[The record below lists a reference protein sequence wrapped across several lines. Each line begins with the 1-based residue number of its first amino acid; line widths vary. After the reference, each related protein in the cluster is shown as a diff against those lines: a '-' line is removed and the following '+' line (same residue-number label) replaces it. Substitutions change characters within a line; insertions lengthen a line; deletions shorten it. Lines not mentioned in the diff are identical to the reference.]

1 MFTALSERL
10 TATLKRLTGRGVL
23 SEQDVTEALR
33 EIRRHLL
40 EADVSF
46 EVTTGFVERVR
57 ERAVGV
63 IAVKSVSPGQQVAKL
78 VHDELARMLGASDE
92 DLARKVGA
100 QHAAPLQFAPVGPTV
115 ILLVGLQGSG
125 KTTTAAKLA
134 RRLKL
139 EQKAPGLVAADPYRP
154 AAGDQLRQL
163 VEQVGVQ
170 VFPREQGAGSGTVLE
185 VVQQA
190 VREAEKARCR
200 TVIVDTAGRLQ
211 IDAELMDELKALR
224 AATSPREV
232 LLVAD
237 GMTGQDAVRIARGFH
252 EGVGLTGAILTKL
265 DGDARGGAA
274 LSIHGVTGVPIKF
287 IGTGENVGA
296 QHAAPLLEPFDPVR
310 MAGRI
315 LGQGDVVALVE
326 KAAATIDAEAA
337 ERLEKKARS
346 KQGMDLAD
354 FLVALKQMQAMG
366 PIKQV
371 LGLLPG
377 VNARALKAV
386 NADDKRL
393 KHVEAIVLSMTPDER
408 TDPSI
413 LTGSRR
419 LRIAKGAGRTVQEVN
434 RLLEQFQQMRKL
446 LKRTWARYGNSHSAA
461 ARGTEGAELL
471 PDRRRGFA
479 LSPRRAVRRDL
490 GPLQPAHQSR
500 RHPRGCG
507 ASARLARQGGPPDRH
522 GPLAAEEGG
531 SAGQTTRVVGR
542 VRKPHGQRGEVAVFP
557 LVENPGAVFTPK
569 ARLLVVNEERQ
580 VVAGPLVVAR
590 RRAYHREWLLSF
602 VGVKSRADVEPWRE
616 HFVAVEETD
625 ADD

>member
-100 QHAAPLQFAPVGPTV
+100 RPAAPLQFAPVGPTV

-154 AAGDQLRQL
+154 AAVEQLRQL
-163 VEQVGVQ
+163 GEQIGVQ

-274 LSIHGVTGVPIKF
+274 LSIHGMTGVPIKYV
-287 IGTGENVGA
+287 GVGEKPDA
-296 QHAAPLLEPFDPVR
+296 LEPFNPVQV
-310 MAGRI
+310 AGRI

-326 KAAATIDAEAA
+326 KAAATMDAEAA
-337 ERLEKKARS
+337 QRLERKARS
-346 KQGMDLAD
+346 KRGMDLAD

-377 VNARALKAV
+377 VNAQALKTV

-393 KHVEAIVLSMTPDER
+393 RHVEAIVLSMTPDER
-408 TDPSI
+408 ADPSI

-446 LKRTWARYGNSHSAA
+446 LKRT
-461 ARGTEGAELL
+461 
-471 PDRRRGFA
+471 
-479 LSPRRAVRRDL
+479 
-490 GPLQPAHQSR
+490 
-500 RHPRGCG
+500 
-507 ASARLARQGGPPDRH
+507 
-522 GPLAAEEGG
+522 
-531 SAGQTTRVVGR
+531 
-542 VRKPHGQRGEVAVFP
+542 
-557 LVENPGAVFTPK
+557 
-569 ARLLVVNEERQ
+569 
-580 VVAGPLVVAR
+580 
-590 RRAYHREWLLSF
+590 
-602 VGVKSRADVEPWRE
+602 
-616 HFVAVEETD
+616 
-625 ADD
+625 

>member
-10 TATLKRLTGRGVL
+10 TAALKRLTGRGVL

-46 EVTTGFVERVR
+46 EVTQGFVERVR
-57 ERAVGV
+57 ERAIGA
-63 IAVKSVSPGQQVAKL
+63 IAVKTVSPGQQVVKL
-78 VHDELARMLGASDE
+78 VHDEIAALLGGTKRGLDFAS
-92 DLARKVGA
+92 
-100 QHAAPLQFAPVGPTV
+100 VGPTV
-115 ILLVGLQGSG
+115 MLLVGLQGSG

-139 EQKAPGLVAADPYRP
+139 EQKAPGLVAADRSRP
-154 AAGDQLRQL
+154 AAREQLEQL
-163 VEQVGVQ
+163 GMQVGVP
-170 VFPREQGAGSGTVLE
+170 VFPREQGAGRGTLVELVE
-185 VVQQA
+185 QA

-200 TVIVDTAGRLQ
+200 TVIVDTAGRVQ

-224 AATSPREV
+224 AATEPREV

-237 GMTGQDAVRIARGFH
+237 GMTGQDAVRIARGFRD
-252 EGVGLTGAILTKL
+252 GVGLTGAILTKL

-310 MAGRI
+310 IAGRI

-326 KAAATIDAEAA
+326 KAAASIDADAA
-337 ERLEKKARS
+337 QRLERKARS

-377 VNARALKAV
+377 VNAQALKAV
-386 NADDKRL
+386 NADDHRL
-393 KHVEAIVLSMTPDER
+393 KHVEAIVLSMTPGER
-408 TDPSI
+408 ADPSI

-419 LRIAKGAGRTVQEVN
+419 LRIAKGAGRTAQEVN

-446 LKRTWARYGNSHSAA
+446 LKRT
-461 ARGTEGAELL
+461 
-471 PDRRRGFA
+471 
-479 LSPRRAVRRDL
+479 
-490 GPLQPAHQSR
+490 
-500 RHPRGCG
+500 
-507 ASARLARQGGPPDRH
+507 
-522 GPLAAEEGG
+522 
-531 SAGQTTRVVGR
+531 
-542 VRKPHGQRGEVAVFP
+542 
-557 LVENPGAVFTPK
+557 
-569 ARLLVVNEERQ
+569 
-580 VVAGPLVVAR
+580 
-590 RRAYHREWLLSF
+590 
-602 VGVKSRADVEPWRE
+602 
-616 HFVAVEETD
+616 
-625 ADD
+625 

>member
-23 SEQDVTEALR
+23 SQQDVTEALR

-46 EVTTGFVERVR
+46 EVTTGFVQRVR

-154 AAGDQLRQL
+154 AAGEQLRQL
-163 VEQVGVQ
+163 GEQVGVP
-170 VFPREQGAGSGTVLE
+170 VFGLRSPTDVVGL
-185 VVQQA
+185 VQQA
-190 VREAEKARCR
+190 VREAERARCR

-211 IDAELMDELKALR
+211 IDGELMDELRALKA
-224 AATSPREV
+224 AVEPREV

-237 GMTGQDAVRIARGFH
+237 GMTGQDAVRIARGFQ
-252 EGVGLTGAILTKL
+252 EAVGLTGVILTKL

-274 LSIHGVTGVPIKF
+274 LSIHGVTGVAIKYV
-287 IGTGENVGA
+287 GVGEKTDA
-296 QHAAPLLEPFDPVR
+296 LEPFDPGR

-326 KAAATIDAEAA
+326 KAAATVDAEAA
-337 ERLEKKARS
+337 KRLEQKVRS
-346 KQGMDLAD
+346 KKGMDLQD
-354 FLVALKQMQAMG
+354 FLVGLKQMQNMG
-366 PIKQV
+366 PLQQV

-377 VNARALKAV
+377 INAKALQGV
-386 NADDKRL
+386 SMDDKRL
-393 KHVEAIVLSMTPDER
+393 KHVEAIVLSMTPEER
-408 TDPSI
+408 ADPGVLS
-413 LTGSRR
+413 GSRK
-419 LRIAKGAGRTVQEVN
+419 LRIAKGSGRSVQEVN
-434 RLLEQFQQMRKL
+434 RLLEQFQQMRKMSKFM
-446 LKRTWARYGNSHSAA
+446 KRM
-461 ARGTEGAELL
+461 
-471 PDRRRGFA
+471 
-479 LSPRRAVRRDL
+479 
-490 GPLQPAHQSR
+490 
-500 RHPRGCG
+500 
-507 ASARLARQGGPPDRH
+507 
-522 GPLAAEEGG
+522 
-531 SAGQTTRVVGR
+531 
-542 VRKPHGQRGEVAVFP
+542 
-557 LVENPGAVFTPK
+557 
-569 ARLLVVNEERQ
+569 
-580 VVAGPLVVAR
+580 
-590 RRAYHREWLLSF
+590 
-602 VGVKSRADVEPWRE
+602 
-616 HFVAVEETD
+616 
-625 ADD
+625 

>member
-10 TATLKRLTGRGVL
+10 TAALKRLTGRGVL

-46 EVTTGFVERVR
+46 DVTRGFVERVR
-57 ERAVGV
+57 ERAVGA
-63 IAVKSVSPGQQVAKL
+63 IAVKAVNPGQQVVKL
-78 VHDELARMLGASDE
+78 VHDEIAALLGGTKRGLDFAS
-92 DLARKVGA
+92 
-100 QHAAPLQFAPVGPTV
+100 VGPTV

-154 AAGDQLRQL
+154 AAAEQLRQL
-163 VEQVGVQ
+163 GEQVGVP
-170 VFPREQGAGSGTVLE
+170 VFGRASDGSVGVGAQHAAPLRSPTDVVGL
-185 VVQQA
+185 VQQA

-211 IDAELMDELKALR
+211 IDAALMDELKALR

-237 GMTGQDAVRIARGFH
+237 GMTGQDAVRIARGFQD
-252 EGVGLTGAILTKL
+252 GVGLTGAILTKL

-274 LSIHGVTGVPIKF
+274 LSIHGVTGVPIKY
-287 IGTGENVGA
+287 IGVGENVGA
-296 QHAAPLLEPFDPVR
+296 QHAAPQLEPFDPVR

-326 KAAATIDAEAA
+326 KAAATMDAEAA
-337 ERLEKKARS
+337 QRLERKARS

-377 VNARALKAV
+377 VNAQALKAV

-393 KHVEAIVLSMTPDER
+393 KHVEAIVLSMTPGER
-408 TDPSI
+408 ADPAV

-446 LKRTWARYGNSHSAA
+446 LKRT
-461 ARGTEGAELL
+461 
-471 PDRRRGFA
+471 
-479 LSPRRAVRRDL
+479 
-490 GPLQPAHQSR
+490 
-500 RHPRGCG
+500 
-507 ASARLARQGGPPDRH
+507 
-522 GPLAAEEGG
+522 
-531 SAGQTTRVVGR
+531 
-542 VRKPHGQRGEVAVFP
+542 
-557 LVENPGAVFTPK
+557 
-569 ARLLVVNEERQ
+569 
-580 VVAGPLVVAR
+580 
-590 RRAYHREWLLSF
+590 
-602 VGVKSRADVEPWRE
+602 
-616 HFVAVEETD
+616 
-625 ADD
+625 

>member
-10 TATLKRLTGRGVL
+10 TAALKRLTGRGVL

-57 ERAVGV
+57 ERAIGV
-63 IAVKSVSPGQQVAKL
+63 LAVKTVSPGQQVVKL
-78 VHDELARMLGASDE
+78 VHDEIAALLGGTKRGLDFAS
-92 DLARKVGA
+92 
-100 QHAAPLQFAPVGPTV
+100 VGPTV

-125 KTTTAAKLA
+125 KTTTAAKVA

-139 EQKAPGLVAADPYRP
+139 EQKAPGLVAADLSRP
-154 AAGDQLRQL
+154 AAREQLEQL
-163 VEQVGVQ
+163 GVQVGVP
-170 VFPREQGAGSGTVLE
+170 VFPGEQGAGSGSLLDLVR
-185 VVQQA
+185 QA
-190 VREAEKARCR
+190 LREAERARCR

-237 GMTGQDAVRIARGFH
+237 GMTGQDAVRIARGFQ

-274 LSIHGVTGVPIKF
+274 LSIHGVTGVPIKYV
-287 IGTGENVGA
+287 GVGEKPEA
-296 QHAAPLLEPFDPVR
+296 LEPFNPVQV
-310 MAGRI
+310 AGRI

-326 KAAATIDAEAA
+326 KAAATMDAEATQ
-337 ERLEKKARS
+337 RLERKARS

-377 VNARALKAV
+377 VNAQALKAV
-386 NADDKRL
+386 KADDKRL
-393 KHVEAIVLSMTPDER
+393 KHVEAIVLSMTPGER
-408 TDPSI
+408 ADPSI

-446 LKRTWARYGNSHSAA
+446 LKRT
-461 ARGTEGAELL
+461 
-471 PDRRRGFA
+471 
-479 LSPRRAVRRDL
+479 
-490 GPLQPAHQSR
+490 
-500 RHPRGCG
+500 
-507 ASARLARQGGPPDRH
+507 
-522 GPLAAEEGG
+522 
-531 SAGQTTRVVGR
+531 
-542 VRKPHGQRGEVAVFP
+542 
-557 LVENPGAVFTPK
+557 
-569 ARLLVVNEERQ
+569 
-580 VVAGPLVVAR
+580 
-590 RRAYHREWLLSF
+590 
-602 VGVKSRADVEPWRE
+602 
-616 HFVAVEETD
+616 
-625 ADD
+625 

>member
-10 TATLKRLTGRGVL
+10 TAVLKRLTGRGVL

-46 EVTTGFVERVR
+46 EVTRGFVERVR
-57 ERAVGV
+57 ERAVGAIV
-63 IAVKSVSPGQQVAKL
+63 VKAVNPGQQVVKL
-78 VHDELARMLGASDE
+78 VHDEIAALLGGTKQGLDFAS
-92 DLARKVGA
+92 
-100 QHAAPLQFAPVGPTV
+100 VGPTV

-154 AAGDQLRQL
+154 AAAEQLRQL
-163 VEQVGVQ
+163 GEQVGVP
-170 VFPREQGAGSGTVLE
+170 VFGKPETE
-185 VVQQA
+185 NVVELVRDA
-190 VREAEKARCR
+190 LREAEKARCR

-211 IDAELMDELKALR
+211 IDAALMDELKALR
-224 AATSPREV
+224 AATSAREV
-232 LLVAD
+232 LLVVD
-237 GMTGQDAVRIARGFH
+237 GMTGQDAVRITRGFQD
-252 EGVGLTGAILTKL
+252 GVGLTGAILTKL

-274 LSIHGVTGVPIKF
+274 LSIHGVTGVPIKY

-296 QHAAPLLEPFDPVR
+296 QHAAPQLEPFDPVR

-326 KAAATIDAEAA
+326 KAAATMDAEAA
-337 ERLEKKARS
+337 QRLERKARS

-377 VNARALKAV
+377 VNAQALKAV

-393 KHVEAIVLSMTPDER
+393 KHVEAIVLSMTPGER
-408 TDPSI
+408 ADPSV

-446 LKRTWARYGNSHSAA
+446 LKRT
-461 ARGTEGAELL
+461 
-471 PDRRRGFA
+471 
-479 LSPRRAVRRDL
+479 
-490 GPLQPAHQSR
+490 
-500 RHPRGCG
+500 
-507 ASARLARQGGPPDRH
+507 
-522 GPLAAEEGG
+522 
-531 SAGQTTRVVGR
+531 
-542 VRKPHGQRGEVAVFP
+542 
-557 LVENPGAVFTPK
+557 
-569 ARLLVVNEERQ
+569 
-580 VVAGPLVVAR
+580 
-590 RRAYHREWLLSF
+590 
-602 VGVKSRADVEPWRE
+602 
-616 HFVAVEETD
+616 
-625 ADD
+625 